1 MSFAFSERKST
12 PRLGVDEDIIA
23 DPFILT
29 ALEAAMTDRSTCF
42 DPLASSVSSPTSGRR
57 HLLQGAA
64 GLAVAGSI
72 GLATGMAR
80 AQAWPGK
87 PVRLI
92 VTFPPG
98 GSSDIVA
105 RLIAPSLGAALGQ
118 PVIVDNKPGAGAT
131 IGAAEVARAAP
142 DGYTFMLS
150 NTAPISLSP
159 FMLDKSPYDPVASFS
174 HVAYI
179 GSVANCFVVHPSVPA
194 KTLPEFIAWANQQKD
209 PVNYG
214 SGGVGSIGHI
224 IGEMLKSQAGIRLE
238 HVGYKGSAPMH
249 NDLVGGTI
257 KFAIDTLPQNI
268 PFIQAGKLRGLAV
281 TSPTRAAMAPDLPS
295 VSEIG
300 LGKLVAENFFGI
312 SGPAGLS
319 AGIVEAM
326 HRHVSAALKEPRV
339 IKTLEDGGIATR
351 VMSVAE
357 FKAFVAR
364 QVADWG
370 PAVKASGAKLG

>member
-1 MSFAFSERKST
+1 MSHTGKPVSPDVFEQA
-12 PRLGVDEDIIA
+12 PRPQATGRRR
-23 DPFILT
+23 F
-29 ALEAAMTDRSTCF
+29 
-42 DPLASSVSSPTSGRR
+42 LATSGRIALSAGGA
-57 HLLQGAA
+57 LLAPA
-64 GLAVAGSI
+64 
-72 GLATGMAR
+72 AR
-80 AQAWPGK
+80 AQAWPSRAI
-87 PVRLI
+87 RLV

-105 RLIAPSLGAALGQ
+105 RLLAPSLSTALGQ
-118 PVIVDNKPGAGAT
+118 SVIVDNKPGAGAT

-142 DGYTFMLS
+142 DGHTLMLS

-159 FMLDKSPYDPVASFS
+159 FMLDKPPYDPVTGFT

-194 KTLPEFIAWANQQKD
+194 RTLPEFIVWARQQKD

-224 IGEMLKSQAGIRLE
+224 VGEMLKAQAGIRLE

-268 PFIQAGKLRGLAV
+268 PFMQAGKLRGLAV
-281 TSPTRAAMAPDLPS
+281 TSPARSAMAPDLAS
-295 VSEIG
+295 VSEVG
-300 LGKLVAENFFGI
+300 MASLVAENFFGI
-312 SGPAGLS
+312 SGPAGLPAS
-319 AGIVEAM
+319 VVETL
-326 HRHVSAALKEPRV
+326 HRQVGATLKEPRV
-339 IKTLEDGGIATR
+339 LKTLEEGGIATR
-351 VMSVAE
+351 PMTTAE

-370 PAVKASGAKLG
+370 PAVKASGARLG